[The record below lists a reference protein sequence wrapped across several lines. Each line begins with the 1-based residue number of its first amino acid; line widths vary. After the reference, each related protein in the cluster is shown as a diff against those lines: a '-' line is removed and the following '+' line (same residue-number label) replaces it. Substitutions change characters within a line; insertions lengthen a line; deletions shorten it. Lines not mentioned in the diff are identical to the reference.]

1 MIPLLLPRD
10 SWKRSWDAL
19 LGLVYP
25 NCCQICAE
33 ESATAADGYIGAGCR
48 RSLRPIGEARC
59 ARCGLPFPGDI
70 HHEFTCT
77 NCDGLDLAFDSARAA
92 VVASG
97 VVLEV
102 IHRFKYQRARW
113 FEPFLVDLLLN
124 AALPELR
131 GAGWT
136 AVVPVPLHP
145 VKERER
151 EFNQADCLAL
161 PLARALGI
169 PMRRHLVQRVAPTQT
184 QTHLTRSQR
193 SGNVRRAFERRTN
206 DRLVG
211 ESLIVVDDV
220 LTTGATT
227 SAVAGV
233 LRRLGASRVCV
244 WSVARAVLGDPPTQ

>member
-1 MIPLLLPRD
+1 MIPLLLPKD
-10 SWKRSWDAL
+10 SWKRSRDAL

-33 ESATAADGYIGAGCR
+33 EPATSADGYVGAICR

-59 ARCGLPFPGDI
+59 LRCGLPFAGDI
-70 HHEFTCT
+70 HHEFTCA
-77 NCDGLDLAFDSARAA
+77 NCAGLDLAFDSARAA

-113 FEPFLVDLLLN
+113 FEPFLVNLLLQ

-169 PMRRHLVQRVAPTQT
+169 PVRRRLVQRVAPTQT
-184 QTHLTRSQR
+184 QTHLSRNQR
-193 SGNVRRAFERRTN
+193 SGNVRRAFRRTSD
-206 DRLVG
+206 DRLDG

-244 WSVARAVLGDPPTQ
+244 WSVARAVLGEPPTQ